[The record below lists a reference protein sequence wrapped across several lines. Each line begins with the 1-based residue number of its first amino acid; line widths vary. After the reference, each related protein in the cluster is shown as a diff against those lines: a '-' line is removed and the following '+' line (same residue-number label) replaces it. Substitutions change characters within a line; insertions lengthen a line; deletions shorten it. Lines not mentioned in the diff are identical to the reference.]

1 MSPPELLP
9 AVQRALG
16 RAILGL
22 PRWIQRLIAGRPIR
36 LDGIELET
44 EVQVMLRLQERF
56 GGPEYDELEVAEA
69 RTTLAADAARAGG
82 HPIPMPEVRDLDA
95 GGVAARF
102 YVPQGRRG
110 AGTAP
115 RLLPRR
121 GSCPRGRR
129 HPRRCLPL
137 ARARDAHPPR

>member
-36 LDGIELET
+36 RDGIQLET

-69 RTTLAADAARAGG
+69 RATLAADAARAGG
-82 HPIPMPEVRDLDA
+82 RPTPLAEVRALDA
-95 GGVAARF
+95 GGVPARL
-102 YVPQGRRG
+102 YVPDG
-110 AGTAP
+110 ATAP
-115 RLLPRR
+115 
-121 GSCPRGRR
+121 G
-129 HPRRCLPL
+129 
-137 ARARDAHPPR
+137 